1 MKMVFETTVI
11 ALTWTKTI
19 PAMRSL
25 KRANIGIARMM
36 SYIIFRD
43 GTTI

>member
-1 MKMVFETTVI
+1 MAFETVVI
-11 ALTWTKTI
+11 TLTWMKTV
-19 PAMRSL
+19 PTMCSL
-25 KRANIGIARMM
+25 LRANIGIARMM